1 MLYVLPRKLSQLIC
15 VIALLVVGPSNA
27 AESFAFYYFNPDSP
41 QRNLGQLQHD
51 VVAFFTSREMDVA
64 FQPFGR
70 LLDFDREMHQK
81 PPALVLVPDWYWQR
95 YSRELKLR
103 PVLRALHQGKPSYK
117 KQLIANVRAPTTLKH
132 TQQQTLAM
140 TTLGPDGTTL
150 LNQILFAKRDMS
162 PEKLSIVEVPKD
174 ADAVFA
180 VALGQV
186 DMALV
191 SDANM
196 QQLAQI
202 NPRLTDAVRAID
214 ETLPIALPV
223 LCVVDGN
230 MPDETLRRVE
240 DFLSS
245 GKEGAVVLHIDAW
258 RAAQ

>member
-1 MLYVLPRKLSQLIC
+1 MVRP
-15 VIALLVVGPSNA
+15 ADA

-51 VVAFFTSREMDVA
+51 VVAFFTSREMDVT

-70 LLDFDREMHQK
+70 FLDFDREMHRK

-103 PVLRALHQGKPSYK
+103 PVLRTLHEGKPNYK
-117 KQLIANVRAPTTLKH
+117 KQLIANVRAPTAIKS
-132 TQQQTLAM
+132 TQQRTLAM
-140 TTLGPDGTTL
+140 TTLGPDGSTL
-150 LNQILFAKRDMS
+150 LNSILFSKREMN
-162 PEKLSIVEVPKD
+162 PEKLGIVEVPKD

-191 SDANM
+191 SDTNM
-196 QQLAQI
+196 QQLAHI
-202 NPRLTDAVRAID
+202 NPRLTDAVRVID

-230 MPDETLRRVE
+230 MSDELLRRVQ

-245 GKEGAVVLHIDAW
+245 GKAGADVLHIDAW
-258 RAAQ
+258 RVAQ